1 MIVAMATM
9 QTRYD
14 VDLVV
19 DGDQSPRSTSRSARE
34 GASRSTTGARRSY
47 SPNLRGSEAIRVSR
61 YAAAAAAATTSRTFA
76 RSLAHCWTFHR
87 QRHQGDTPP
96 MATSLGASSARAPR
110 TDASTWLR
118 SAARNLDL
126 DSGLHDPARCA
137 ILARSKHLQP
147 RSILRQP
154 QASSIRI
161 PAIRPWCSCLF
172 RFVSVRCADSFVES
186 LSRSLLVAVHDRQG
200 VLVARAADIPGSAAA
215 TLSLA
220 SRTADQL
227 AATASQQAQL

>member
-19 DGDQSPRSTSRSARE
+19 DGDQSPRSASRSARE

-61 YAAAAAAATTSRTFA
+61 YAAAATTSRTFA

-186 LSRSLLVAVHDRQG
+186 LSRSRSLLAAVHDRQG